1 MRKAILILSVIDLVC
16 WSIAVAWAWMKI
28 LNEQK
33 SFNGQPSG
41 FFVVIAILFYVSA
54 MTLFCIRLFQQQR
67 VRKRQGMQLTG
78 RDLFRRIAETRPYQ
92 QEAWL
97 EGSVILTLALCT
109 LISHSIQLILG
120 YNIISPFDFE
130 KYKSLQ
136 DTISLTIQ
144 LVLPL

>member
-1 MRKAILILSVIDLVC
+1 
-16 WSIAVAWAWMKI
+16 
-28 LNEQK
+28 
-33 SFNGQPSG
+33 
-41 FFVVIAILFYVSA
+41 
-54 MTLFCIRLFQQQR
+54 MTLFCIRLFQQQQ

-130 KYKSLQ
+130 KYQSLQ

-144 LVLPL
+144 LVLPLSTLLYAIFSKDLKALMKEKKGEDNS